1 MQFKN
6 ILVGLG
12 FSAVS
17 VSPRPLPV
25 TESDSVNVRQP
36 IQSLSPVSLGLQP
49 LPAPRTLGTSDVEA
63 SLTLVGSQGAI
74 DTDFIVP
81 VPGMRLVN
89 RLLST
94 GSVNTIRPSNNN
106 NNVRC
111 IAVDGSLIVT
121 VGTPFGADTGDVD
134 FGENGGGQLQFVGAI
149 FCL

>member
-1 MQFKN
+1 MQLKT

-12 FSAVS
+12 VSAVS
-17 VSPRPLPV
+17 ASPRPLTVADSHPV
-25 TESDSVNVRQP
+25 NTRQP
-36 IQSLSPVSLGLQP
+36 IPPLSPVSLGLQP
-49 LPAPRTLGTSDVEA
+49 LPTPRTLAASAEA

-74 DTDFIVP
+74 EADFTVP

-94 GSVNTIRPSNNN
+94 GSVNAIRPSNNN
-106 NNVRC
+106 NVRC
-111 IAVDGSLIVT
+111 MAVDGGLT
-121 VGTPFGADTGDVD
+121 FPVGVPFSANTGDVD